1 MDKPKM
7 ILFDYGQTLVDEQKF
22 DGVKGSEAV
31 LKFAVRN
38 KYNRSAQELQKAANE
53 INNELGRYNP
63 EKGHLF
69 PVEVPNYIFTNYLYE
84 SQGIELSIES
94 EDIDRIFWNAAAPG
108 KPTKGI
114 ELFLKFLKDSNIRT
128 GVISNISYCGK
139 VVEDRIN
146 DYIPE
151 NEFEFV
157 IATSEYMYRKPN
169 KRIFKLALEKAELTS
184 DEVWYVGDNYECDIV
199 GAMGAG
205 IFPVWYVGALH
216 TDYVEKEN
224 TLTVKSWQ
232 ELQRLIEGIMV

>member
-1 MDKPKM
+1 MNKPKM
-7 ILFDYGQTLVDEQKF
+7 ILFDYGQTLVNEQKF

-31 LKFAVRN
+31 LKYAVQN
-38 KYNRSAQELQKAANE
+38 KYNRSAQELQNAANA
-53 INNELGRYNP
+53 INNELGRYHP

-69 PVEVPNYIFTNYLYE
+69 QIEVPNSMFTNYLYA

-94 EDIDRIFWNAAAPG
+94 EDVDKIFWNAAAPG
-108 KPTKGI
+108 KPTEGI
-114 ELFLKFLKDSNIRT
+114 ETFLRFLKDSNIRT

-146 DYIPE
+146 DYIPQ
-151 NEFEFV
+151 NEFEF
-157 IATSEYMYRKPN
+157 IMATSEYMYRKPN
-169 KRIFKLALEKAELTS
+169 KHIFELALEKAGLTS

-216 TDYVEKEN
+216 TGYMIKEN
-224 TLTVKSWQ
+224 ILTIKNWL
-232 ELQRLIEGIMV
+232 ELQRLIEE